1 MNTKGLRVEYGK
13 VEGLFRKSGK
23 PKGYGW
29 ISAVGSPF
37 GGSDLLWTRSN
48 HGRPKQIGWTR
59 GQRVDG
65 GGGGRRETFPAA
77 APRRRGS
84 NPVFQ
89 WPFCLGFGPRM
100 ITATR
105 VIHLGL
111 LLGSG
116 MAGAWSSAVEAARC
130 GGASP
135 AKTFPLLEHS
145 TGYRIRRKSNRE
157 TCRSSPRFGNEQ
169 EGRARS

>member
-1 MNTKGLRVEYGK
+1 MNTEGLRVEYGK

-29 ISAVGSPF
+29 ISAIGSPF
-37 GGSDLLWTRSN
+37 GGSGLLWTRSN
-48 HGRPKQIGWTR
+48 HGHPKQIGWTR

-65 GGGGRRETFPAA
+65 GGAGRRETFPAA

-89 WPFCLGFGPRM
+89 WPFCLRFGPRM

-116 MAGAWSSAVEAARC
+116 KAGTACAALVAVLR
-130 GGASP
+130 GGARRREACRPSRG
-135 AKTFPLLEHS
+135 LLCAQKGRGVS
-145 TGYRIRRKSNRE
+145 V
-157 TCRSSPRFGNEQ
+157 EQ
-169 EGRARS
+169 GQALARGTRDWAGL